1 MTQRGRRN
9 GGKKD
14 QTLFTT
20 QSVSR
25 VVTATT
31 MAIAA
36 LAVSASS
43 AHAAT
48 MGFNCITN
56 NNSGNCAIGT
66 AQLTAELT
74 DLGNGSVE
82 FMFKNTGPS
91 ASSITQI
98 YFDQPSPT
106 VMALSSMSQSS
117 GVNFRP
123 LGGNLNLPGG
133 NSFGF
138 AATNGVGA
146 RPPVSA
152 NGINPG
158 EYLRLV
164 FTLNQG
170 STFASLLTNLA
181 TGDLRIGM
189 HVQSIGSNSGSEAF
203 LNQAVVPEP
212 TSMLLLGTGL
222 AAAAAR
228 RRRRQAQ
235 APAQQ

>member
-1 MTQRGRRN
+1 M
-9 GGKKD
+9 
-14 QTLFTT
+14 FTT

-25 VVTATT
+25 VVTAAA
-31 MAIAA
+31 MATAA
-36 LAVSASS
+36 LFVSAGS

-56 NNSGNCAIGT
+56 NNAGNCAIGT

-82 FMFKNTGPS
+82 FMFRNTGNS

-98 YFDQPSPT
+98 YFDQPSPAI
-106 VMALSSMSQSS
+106 MAMSGMNGSN
-117 GVNFRP
+117 GVAFRP
-123 LGGNLNLPGG
+123 LSHGNLPGG

-146 RPPVSA
+146 RPPVSP

-189 HVQSIGSNSGSEAF
+189 HVQSIGSNKGSEAF

-228 RRRRQAQ
+228 RRRKTAQAQ
-235 APAQQ
+235 Q

>member
-1 MTQRGRRN
+1 M
-9 GGKKD
+9 
-14 QTLFTT
+14 FTT

-25 VVTATT
+25 VVTATA

-36 LAVSASS
+36 LAVSAPA

-48 MGFNCITN
+48 MGFSCITN
-56 NNSGNCAIGT
+56 NNAGNCAIGT

-82 FMFKNTGPS
+82 FMFRNTGPAAS
-91 ASSITQI
+91 AITQI
-98 YFDQPSPT
+98 YFDQPSPS
-106 VMALSSMSQSS
+106 VMTYSSMNGSN
-117 GVNFRP
+117 GVDFEAMRR
-123 LGGNLNLPGG
+123 GNLPGG
-133 NSFGF
+133 APFNFS
-138 AATNGVGA
+138 ATNRYGA
-146 RPPVSA
+146 VQPAPL

-181 TGDLRIGM
+181 TGNLRIGM

-203 LNQAVVPEP
+203 LNQSVVPEP